1 MTIHHCIGP
10 SPDHSV
16 YRGMSEPV
24 RVASVFL
31 DDPEIA
37 PKEIDVCLPTIFQAV
52 TDDSDASPH
61 VF

>member
-1 MTIHHCIGP
+1 M
-10 SPDHSV
+10 